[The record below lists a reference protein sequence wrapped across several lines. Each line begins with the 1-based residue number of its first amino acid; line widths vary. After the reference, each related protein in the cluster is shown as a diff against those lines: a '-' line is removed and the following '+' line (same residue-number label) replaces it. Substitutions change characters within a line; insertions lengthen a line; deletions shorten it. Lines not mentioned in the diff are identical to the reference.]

1 MPPRLMHVDLDAF
14 FVEVCRRKIPGLA
27 KVDRIIVG
35 GRPDGRGVVT
45 SASYGARKFG
55 VKSGMPTGQALRLCP
70 DATVVNGDFAWYREA
85 SRSVRKVLERHAPRV
100 VMAGLDEAY
109 LDFTGTE
116 RLWPVS
122 LLPVAERIRDDV
134 QRESG
139 LFVSIG
145 IGPNRS
151 IAKMGSDFAK
161 PRGIVEVREG
171 WEEGFTAGL
180 PLKAFPGIGPK
191 TAARLAEKGLTEAWE
206 VQKLP
211 AGRLRVLI
219 GEDAEWLK
227 LRASGKG
234 GTTLTRREAAKSIS
248 RETTLATDETDLKR
262 LEGKLARLTAFVAAQ
277 LRDEEVQARTVVL
290 KLRHGDFHTVT
301 RRVTLPTPTD
311 LDAELLRA
319 ARSLLAPAFDEA
331 RKRGQGVRLIGIG
344 TTNLVPAAPPD
355 LFEEPERTKQRKVTD
370 AVDRVRD
377 KFGFEALTSA
387 RVMSTRKK
395 RPKPDDPT
403 DPSHARKNR

>member
-1 MPPRLMHVDLDAF
+1 MPARLMHVDLDAF
-14 FVEVCRRKIPGLA
+14 FVEVCRQRMPALKG
-27 KVDRIIVG
+27 VDRIIVG
-35 GRPDGRGVVT
+35 GRADGRGVVT

-55 VKSGMPTGQALRLCP
+55 VKSGMPTGRALRLCP
-70 DATVVNGDFAWYREA
+70 DATVVNGEFAWYKEA
-85 SRSVRKVLERHAPRV
+85 SRAVRKVLERHAPRV

-122 LLPVAERIRDDV
+122 LLPVAEAIRRDV

-145 IGPNRS
+145 IGPNRTV
-151 IAKMGSDFAK
+151 AKMGSDFAK
-161 PRGIVEVREG
+161 PRGIVEVRSG
-171 WEEGFTAGL
+171 WEEGFAAGL

-206 VQKLP
+206 VQRMPAAKL
-211 AGRLRVLI
+211 RTLV
-219 GEDAEWLK
+219 GEEAEWLK
-227 LRASGKG
+227 LRAAGRG
-234 GTTLTRREAAKSIS
+234 GTTLSRGAAAKSIS

-262 LEGKLARLTAFVAAQ
+262 LEARLARLTAHVASQ
-277 LRDEEVQARTVVL
+277 LREEEVQARTVVL

-301 RRVTLPTPTD
+301 RRVTLPSPTD
-311 LDAELLRA
+311 LDAELLGA
-319 ARSLLAPAFDEA
+319 ARALLAPAFAEA
-331 RKRGQGVRLIGIG
+331 RGRKQGVRLIGIG

-355 LFEEPERTKQRKVTD
+355 LFEDPARTRQRTLTD

-387 RVMSTRKK
+387 RVMSTHRK
-395 RPKPDDPT
+395 RPPTDDPT
-403 DPSHARKNR
+403 DPSRPGKPL

>member
-1 MPPRLMHVDLDAF
+1 MHVDLDAF
-14 FVEVCRRKIPGLA
+14 FVEVCRQRMPELQG
-27 KVDRIIVG
+27 VDRIIVG

-55 VKSGMPTGQALRLCP
+55 VRSGMPTGRALRLCP
-70 DATVVNGDFAWYREA
+70 DATVVNGKFEWYREA
-85 SRSVRKVLERHAPRV
+85 SRAVRKVLERHAPRV

-109 LDFTGTE
+109 LDFAGTE

-171 WEEGFTAGL
+171 WEAGFTAGL

-206 VQKLP
+206 VQELP

-227 LRASGKG
+227 LRAAGRG
-234 GTTLTRREAAKSIS
+234 GTTLSRREAAKSIS
-248 RETTLATDETDLKR
+248 RETTLATDETDLRR
-262 LEGKLARLTAFVAAQ
+262 LEGRLARLTAHVAAQ
-277 LRDEEVQARTVVL
+277 LREEELQTRTVVL

-301 RRVTLPTPTD
+301 RRVTLPAPTD
-311 LDAELLRA
+311 LDAELLGA
-319 ARSLLAPAFDEA
+319 ARTLLGPAFDEA
-331 RKRGQGVRLIGIG
+331 RARKQGVRLIGIG

-355 LFEEPERTKQRKVTD
+355 LFEDPRRTKQRQITD

-387 RVMSTRKK
+387 RVMSSRKK
-395 RPKPDDPT
+395 RPAAGDTT
-403 DPSHARKNR
+403 DPSSSGKTQ